1 MTETCTDKIVEI
13 LKTKNIN
20 GFDVEGGTDK
30 ITIHSYSEIYGKHL
44 NKYLDK
50 KGSLLEIGV
59 KWGGSAVLW
68 NELLPNFKLCLVDIE
83 NIMTPVN
90 WEHLDKNRME
100 YLIGDAYNEG
110 TRNQIKEKYPE
121 GLDVITDDGPHT
133 LDSQLKCIELYLPL
147 IKEDGVMVI
156 EDVANIQNLNTLM
169 KSVDSNYD
177 CISYD
182 YRHIKN
188 REDDIVLVI
197 KKRMKKCKIVMTAMF
212 KNEAS
217 VTKKMLESC
226 YKYIDFWVVQDNG
239 STDGTDKI
247 VKDFFAEKNI
257 PGHYYQVEEGWV
269 GFGWNRDHLIQV
281 CQSIDHGCDWILKMD
296 CDETLEVDADFDWSL
311 LDDKS
316 QHSFHISAVQNS
328 CVYYR
333 AWMWNAKMP
342 WRFNHDP
349 CHETSYCDIEGIGEQ
364 YNRFDLPLSFRQ
376 FGTTGGQ
383 SWTVPTKFISDA
395 LILEEKMIR
404 ENTILTDSYHFWYIG
419 KSYNDAYP
427 SNAFPLGES
436 QRKEYAR
443 RTIYYFQE
451 FLNFTHDFANTRKAK
466 HIDETAYLSILLM
479 GDANWFLGQ
488 RESSV
493 ECYELAAQ
501 FAPERNDHL
510 YLLAEKNK
518 YLGNFKEMLVC
529 TSIMMQPERTNP
541 FPKYIN
547 FIDTTL
553 YHDGGDRIKNLHA
566 EALSYVQSIC
576 DVEQEPI
583 ESLPIQKSIMSN
595 FNINRDYQSR
605 MFIVDN
611 FYGNPDSIR
620 KYALTMEFKE
630 DIRYYKGL
638 RTTTHFHPDG
648 IKEAFESIM
657 GKKINNFD
665 GGINGCFQITTAN
678 DPQVYHYDLQT
689 WAAMIYLTP
698 NAPIESGTR
707 VHRSKINGTRHSSEP
722 NIDGAFTGGFL
733 DSTKFDVTDSAA
745 NIYNRLVIM
754 DARCIHS
761 AGQYFGQGREDGR
774 LTHLFFFD

>member
-13 LKTKNIN
+13 LKSKKIDS
-20 GFDVEGGTDK
+20 FEIYGGTDK
-30 ITIHSYSEIYGKHL
+30 ISGHSYSEIYGKHL

-59 KWGGSAVLW
+59 FWGGSAVLW
-68 NELLPNFKLCLVDIE
+68 NDLLPNFKLCLVDLE
-83 NIMTPVN
+83 NVMTPDN
-90 WEHLDKNRME
+90 WDHLDKDRME
-100 YLIGDAYNEG
+100 YLIGDAYNEV
-110 TRNQIKEKYPE
+110 TRNQIKEKYPD
-121 GLDVITDDGPHT
+121 GFDVITEDGPHT
-133 LDSQLKCIELYLPL
+133 LESQLKCIELYLPL
-147 IKEDGVMVI
+147 IKDDGVMII
-156 EDVANIQNLNTLM
+156 EDIIDIKNLGFLIKAVN
-169 KSVDSNYD
+169 SNYD
-177 CISYD
+177 CIPYD
-182 YRHIKN
+182 NRNIKN
-188 REDDIVLVI
+188 RSDDIVLVI
-197 KKRMKKCKIVMTAMF
+197 TKKRPIKKSKIVMTAMF

-217 VTKKMLESC
+217 VMQKMLESC
-226 YKYIDFWVVQDNG
+226 YKHIDFWVVQDNG
-239 STDGTDKI
+239 STDGTDNI
-247 VKDFFAEKNI
+247 VKDFFAEKKI
-257 PGHYYQVEEGWV
+257 PGYYYQVEEGWV

-296 CDETLEVDADFDWSL
+296 CDETLEVDDDFDWSL
-311 LDDKS
+311 LDDKT
-316 QHSFHISAVQNS
+316 QHSFHIPAVQNG

-333 AWMWNAKMP
+333 AWMWNARMP

-376 FGTTGGQ
+376 IGTTGGQ

-404 ENTILTDSYHFWYIG
+404 ENTMLTDAYHFWYIG

-427 SNAFPLGES
+427 SVAFPLGES

-451 FLNFTHDFANTRKAK
+451 FLDFTHDFSNTKKAK
-466 HIDETAYLSILLM
+466 HIDETAYMTLLLI
-479 GDANWFLGQ
+479 GDANWYLGQ
-488 RESSV
+488 KDSSV

-510 YLLAEKNK
+510 YLLAEKNR
-518 YLGNFKEMLVC
+518 YLGNFKKMLEY
-529 TSIMMQPERTNP
+529 TSIMMQSERTNP
-541 FPKYIN
+541 FPRYVN
-547 FIDTTL
+547 FIDKTL

-566 EALSYVQSIC
+566 EALSYV
-576 DVEQEPI
+576 VEQEP
-583 ESLPIQKSIMSN
+583 KKNIMPN
-595 FNINRDYQSR
+595 FNINKNYQNR

-611 FYGNPDSIR
+611 FYENPDAIR
-620 KYALTMEFKE
+620 QHALGMEFKE

-648 IKEAFESIM
+648 IKDAFEFIM
-657 GKKINNFD
+657 GKKINDFD

-678 DPQVYHYDLQT
+678 DPQVYHYDLQN

-707 VHRSKINGTRHSSEP
+707 LHRSKINGTRHSSESD
-722 NIDGAFTGGFL
+722 IDDAFAGGFL

-754 DARCIHS
+754 DAKCIHS
-761 AGQYFGQGREDGR
+761 AGQYFGQSREDGR

>member
-1 MTETCTDKIVEI
+1 MTETCTNKIVEI
-13 LKTKNIN
+13 LKSKKIDS
-20 GFDVEGGTDK
+20 FEVYGGTDK
-30 ITIHSYSEIYGKHL
+30 ISGHSYSEIYGKHL

-59 KWGGSAVLW
+59 FWGGSAVLW
-68 NELLPNFKLCLVDIE
+68 NDLLPNFKLCLVDLE
-83 NIMTPVN
+83 NVMTPDN
-90 WEHLDKNRME
+90 WDHLDKDRME
-100 YLIGDAYNEG
+100 YLIGDAYNEV
-110 TRNQIKEKYPE
+110 TRNQIKEKYPD
-121 GLDVITDDGPHT
+121 GFDVITEDGPHT
-133 LDSQLKCIELYLPL
+133 LESQLKCIELYLPL
-147 IKEDGVMVI
+147 IKDDGVMII
-156 EDVANIQNLNTLM
+156 EDIIDIKNLGFLIKAVN
-169 KSVDSNYD
+169 SNYD
-177 CISYD
+177 CIPYD
-182 YRHIKN
+182 NRNIKN
-188 REDDIVLVI
+188 RSDDIVLVI
-197 KKRMKKCKIVMTAMF
+197 TKKRPIKKSKIVMTAMF
-212 KNEAS
+212 RNEAS
-217 VTKKMLESC
+217 VMQKMLESC
-226 YKYIDFWVVQDNG
+226 YKHIDFWVVQDNG
-239 STDGTDKI
+239 STDGTDNI
-247 VKDFFAEKNI
+247 VKDFFAEKKI
-257 PGHYYQVEEGWV
+257 PGYYYQVEEGWV

-296 CDETLEVDADFDWSL
+296 CDETLEVDDDFDWSL
-311 LDDKS
+311 LDDKT
-316 QHSFHISAVQNS
+316 QHSFHIPAVQNG

-333 AWMWNAKMP
+333 AWMWNARMP

-364 YNRFDLPLSFRQ
+364 FNRFDLPLSFRQ
-376 FGTTGGQ
+376 IGTTGGQ

-404 ENTILTDSYHFWYIG
+404 ENTMLTDAYHFWYIG

-427 SNAFPLGES
+427 SVAFPLGES

-451 FLNFTHDFANTRKAK
+451 FLDFTHDFSNTKKAK
-466 HIDETAYLSILLM
+466 HIDETAYMTLLLI
-479 GDANWFLGQ
+479 GDANWYLGQ
-488 RESSV
+488 KDSSV

-518 YLGNFKEMLVC
+518 YLGNFKKMLEY

-541 FPKYIN
+541 FPRYVN
-547 FIDTTL
+547 FIDKTL

-566 EALSYVQSIC
+566 EALSYV
-576 DVEQEPI
+576 VEQEP
-583 ESLPIQKSIMSN
+583 KKNIMPN
-595 FNINRDYQSR
+595 FNINKNYQSR

-611 FYGNPDSIR
+611 FYENPDAIR
-620 KYALTMEFKE
+620 QHALGMEFKE

-648 IKEAFESIM
+648 IKDAFEFIM
-657 GKKINNFD
+657 GKKINDFD

-678 DPQVYHYDLQT
+678 DPQVYHYDLQN

-707 VHRSKINGTRHSSEP
+707 LHRSKINGTRHSSESD
-722 NIDGAFTGGFL
+722 IDDAFAGGFL

-754 DARCIHS
+754 DAKCIHS

>member
-13 LKTKNIN
+13 LKSKKIDS
-20 GFDVEGGTDK
+20 FEIYGGTDK
-30 ITIHSYSEIYGKHL
+30 ISGHSYSEIYGKHL

-59 KWGGSAVLW
+59 FWGGSAVLW
-68 NELLPNFKLCLVDIE
+68 NDLLPNFKLCLVDLE
-83 NIMTPVN
+83 NVMTPDN
-90 WEHLDKNRME
+90 WDHLDKDRME
-100 YLIGDAYNEG
+100 YLIGDAYNEV
-110 TRNQIKEKYPE
+110 TRNQIKEKYPD
-121 GLDVITDDGPHT
+121 GFDVITEDGPHT
-133 LDSQLKCIELYLPL
+133 LESQLKCIELYLPL
-147 IKEDGVMVI
+147 IKDDGVMII
-156 EDVANIQNLNTLM
+156 EDIIDIKNLGFLIKAVN
-169 KSVDSNYD
+169 SNYD
-177 CISYD
+177 CIPYD
-182 YRHIKN
+182 NRNIKN
-188 REDDIVLVI
+188 RSDDIVLVI
-197 KKRMKKCKIVMTAMF
+197 TKKRPIKKSKIVMTAMF

-217 VTKKMLESC
+217 VMQKMLESC
-226 YKYIDFWVVQDNG
+226 YKHIDFWVVQDNG
-239 STDGTDKI
+239 STDGTDNI
-247 VKDFFAEKNI
+247 VKDFFAEKKI
-257 PGHYYQVEEGWV
+257 PGYYYQVEEGWV

-296 CDETLEVDADFDWSL
+296 CDETLEVDDDFDWSL
-311 LDDKS
+311 LDDKT
-316 QHSFHISAVQNS
+316 QHSFHIPAVQNG

-333 AWMWNAKMP
+333 AWMWNARMP

-376 FGTTGGQ
+376 IGTTGGQ

-404 ENTILTDSYHFWYIG
+404 ENTMLTDAYHFWYIG

-427 SNAFPLGES
+427 SVAFPLGES

-451 FLNFTHDFANTRKAK
+451 FLDFTHDFSNTKKAK
-466 HIDETAYLSILLM
+466 HIDETAYMTLLLI
-479 GDANWFLGQ
+479 GDANWYLGQ
-488 RESSV
+488 KDSSV

-510 YLLAEKNK
+510 YLLAEKNR
-518 YLGNFKEMLVC
+518 YLGNFKKMLEY
-529 TSIMMQPERTNP
+529 TSIMMQSERTNP
-541 FPKYIN
+541 FPRYVN
-547 FIDTTL
+547 FIDKTL

-566 EALSYVQSIC
+566 EALSYV
-576 DVEQEPI
+576 VEQEP
-583 ESLPIQKSIMSN
+583 KKNIMPN
-595 FNINRDYQSR
+595 FNINKNYQNR

-611 FYGNPDSIR
+611 FYENPDAIR
-620 KYALTMEFKE
+620 QHALGMEFKE

-648 IKEAFESIM
+648 IKDAFEFIM
-657 GKKINNFD
+657 GKKINDFG

-678 DPQVYHYDLQT
+678 DPQVYHYDLQN

-707 VHRSKINGTRHSSEP
+707 LHRSKINGTRHSSESD
-722 NIDGAFTGGFL
+722 IDDAFAGGFL

-754 DARCIHS
+754 DAKCIHS
-761 AGQYFGQGREDGR
+761 AGQYFGQSREDGR

>member
-13 LKTKNIN
+13 LKSKKIDS
-20 GFDVEGGTDK
+20 FEVYGGTDK
-30 ITIHSYSEIYGKHL
+30 ISGHSYSEIYGKHL

-59 KWGGSAVLW
+59 FWGGSAVLW
-68 NELLPNFKLCLVDIE
+68 NDLLPNFKLCLVDLE
-83 NIMTPVN
+83 NVMTPDN
-90 WEHLDKNRME
+90 WDHLDKDRME
-100 YLIGDAYNEG
+100 YLIGDAYNEV
-110 TRNQIKEKYPE
+110 TRNQIKEKYPD
-121 GLDVITDDGPHT
+121 GFDVITEDGPHT
-133 LDSQLKCIELYLPL
+133 LESQLKCIELYLPL
-147 IKEDGVMVI
+147 IKDDGVMII
-156 EDVANIQNLNTLM
+156 EDIIDIKNLGFLIKAVN
-169 KSVDSNYD
+169 SNYD
-177 CISYD
+177 CIPYD
-182 YRHIKN
+182 NRNIKN
-188 REDDIVLVI
+188 RSDDIVLVI
-197 KKRMKKCKIVMTAMF
+197 TKKRPIKKSKIVMTAMF
-212 KNEAS
+212 RNEAS
-217 VTKKMLESC
+217 VMQKMLESC
-226 YKYIDFWVVQDNG
+226 YKHIDFWVVQDNG
-239 STDGTDKI
+239 STDGTDNI
-247 VKDFFAEKNI
+247 VKDFFAEKKI
-257 PGHYYQVEEGWV
+257 PGYYYQVEEGWV

-296 CDETLEVDADFDWSL
+296 CDETLEVDDDFDWSL
-311 LDDKS
+311 LDDKT
-316 QHSFHISAVQNS
+316 QHSFHIPAVQNG

-333 AWMWNAKMP
+333 AWMWNARMP

-364 YNRFDLPLSFRQ
+364 FNRFNLPLSFRQ
-376 FGTTGGQ
+376 IGTTGGQ
-383 SWTVPTKFISDA
+383 SWAVPTKFISDA

-404 ENTILTDSYHFWYIG
+404 ENTMLTDAYHFWYIG

-427 SNAFPLGES
+427 SGVFPLGES
-436 QRKEYAR
+436 QQKEYAR

-451 FLNFTHDFANTRKAK
+451 FLNFTHDFANTKKAK
-466 HIDETAYLSILLM
+466 HIDETAYMTLLLM
-479 GDANWFLGQ
+479 GDANWYLGQ
-488 RESSV
+488 RETSV

-518 YLGNFKEMLVC
+518 YLGNFKKMLEY

-541 FPKYIN
+541 FPRYVN
-547 FIDTTL
+547 FIDKTL

-566 EALSYVQSIC
+566 EALSYV
-576 DVEQEPI
+576 VEQEP
-583 ESLPIQKSIMSN
+583 KKNIMPN
-595 FNINRDYQSR
+595 FNINKNYQSR

-611 FYGNPDSIR
+611 FYENPDAIR
-620 KYALTMEFKE
+620 QHALGMEFKE

-648 IKEAFESIM
+648 IKDAFEFIM
-657 GKKINNFD
+657 GKKINDFD

-678 DPQVYHYDLQT
+678 DPQVYHYDLQS

-707 VHRSKINGTRHSSEP
+707 LHRSKINGTRHSSESD
-722 NIDGAFTGGFL
+722 IDDAFAGGFL

-754 DARCIHS
+754 DAKCIHS
-761 AGQYFGQGREDGR
+761 AGQYFGQSREDGR